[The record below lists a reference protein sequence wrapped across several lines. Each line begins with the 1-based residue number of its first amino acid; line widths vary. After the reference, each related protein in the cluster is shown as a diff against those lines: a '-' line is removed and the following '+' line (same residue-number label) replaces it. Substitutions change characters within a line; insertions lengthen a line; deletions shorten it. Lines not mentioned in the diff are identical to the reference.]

1 MDLLVVVLTVLFG
14 YALWKLVQFFNKC
27 KKTQRITAKTDLFP
41 QHLLWGHLYLF
52 NDVSE
57 YVELFTAKVQKT
69 RCKIYSMCM
78 TFIFPLYTAVH
89 PDTIKILLKSSEP
102 KPKGLI
108 TGLYRMLLPWLGDGL
123 LVSNEAKW
131 ERNRRLLTPAFHFDI
146 LMPYVNIYNKVA
158 DILIEKLSDM
168 STTESV
174 EICNP
179 ISQATLDTMLRC
191 SLSYEGRIQEEG
203 VNHPYLSAVKE
214 LSHLFIQRSLRPWL
228 YMDLIYFSLPSGR
241 RFKELCNYVHDF
253 ADSIIASR
261 KQALLKNPEQLKKR
275 RLDFLDILL
284 TARDEHD
291 MGLTDMEI
299 RAEVDTFLFEG
310 HDTTASALSWAIYC
324 LAKYPKEQQKVYE
337 EVTDVLNDKEYLEW
351 EDLPKVKYLQLFIKE
366 VMRYHSP
373 VPLISR
379 ILTKDTQFG
388 DVMLPEGSVLDVGIV
403 FMNHHPDVWSDHDIF
418 NPGRFRDERGD
429 KDPYSYVPFS
439 AGPRNCI
446 GQNFAMNEQKVILSR
461 LVKRFRIKLD
471 EKHEVKPLPE
481 VVMRAKDGIK
491 VYLEQR

>member
-1 MDLLVVVLTVLFG
+1 
-14 YALWKLVQFFNKC
+14 
-27 KKTQRITAKTDLFP
+27 
-41 QHLLWGHLYLF
+41 
-52 NDVSE
+52 
-57 YVELFTAKVQKT
+57 
-69 RCKIYSMCM
+69 
-78 TFIFPLYTAVH
+78 
-89 PDTIKILLKSSEP
+89 
-102 KPKGLI
+102 
-108 TGLYRMLLPWLGDGL
+108 
-123 LVSNEAKW
+123 
-131 ERNRRLLTPAFHFDI
+131 
-146 LMPYVNIYNKVA
+146 
-158 DILIEKLSDM
+158 
-168 STTESV
+168 
-174 EICNP
+174 
-179 ISQATLDTMLRC
+179 
-191 SLSYEGRIQEEG
+191 
-203 VNHPYLSAVKE
+203 
-214 LSHLFIQRSLRPWL
+214 
-228 YMDLIYFSLPSGR
+228 MDLIYFSLPSGR

-261 KQALLKNPEQLKKR
+261 KQALLKDPEQLKKR

-337 EVTDVLNDKEYLEW
+337 EVTDVLKDKEYLEW

-418 NPGRFRDERGD
+418 NPERFRDERGD

>member
-1 MDLLVVVLTVLFG
+1 M
-14 YALWKLVQFFNKC
+14 
-27 KKTQRITAKTDLFP
+27 
-41 QHLLWGHLYLF
+41 
-52 NDVSE
+52 
-57 YVELFTAKVQKT
+57 FTAKVQKT

-123 LVSNEAKW
+123 LVSNGAKW

-168 STTESV
+168 STTGSV

-203 VNHPYLSAVKE
+203 
-214 LSHLFIQRSLRPWL
+214 
-228 YMDLIYFSLPSGR
+228 

-337 EVTDVLNDKEYLEW
+337 EVTNVLKDKE

-403 FMNHHPDVWSDHDIF
+403 FMNHHPDVWSDHDVSI
-418 NPGRFRDERGD
+418 R
-429 KDPYSYVPFS
+429 
-439 AGPRNCI
+439 
-446 GQNFAMNEQKVILSR
+446 
-461 LVKRFRIKLD
+461 
-471 EKHEVKPLPE
+471 
-481 VVMRAKDGIK
+481 
-491 VYLEQR
+491 